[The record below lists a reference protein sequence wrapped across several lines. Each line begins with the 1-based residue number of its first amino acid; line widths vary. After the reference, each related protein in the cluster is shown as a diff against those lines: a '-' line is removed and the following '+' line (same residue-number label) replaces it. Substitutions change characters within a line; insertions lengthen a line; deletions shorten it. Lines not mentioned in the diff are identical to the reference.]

1 MKSIPRSTTR
11 RRFLGTLGG
20 AGAGALAAGQLLAA
34 APRPAEPPAPG
45 ARKKVA
51 IIVTEVR
58 KMSHGQHFVDRF
70 LEGYGWE
77 GRHYHPEVDV
87 ASLYV
92 DQFPD
97 GDLSRERS
105 ARHHVPIYPSIAE
118 ALTLGGGKL
127 AVDGVLIIGEH
138 GSYPKNEKGQTLYPR
153 YRFFKEVVKV
163 FESSGRAVPVFN
175 DKHLSTEWK
184 ECVEMVEDARR
195 LGFAFLAGS
204 SLPVTWRIPAVE
216 VPLDTP
222 LEESLGACYGGVD
235 SYDFHGYETA
245 QCMSERRAGGE
256 TGLRAVRAAKG
267 NAAWDAVVGRD
278 ATRRLLLAALSR
290 SHTVRPPPGY
300 SFAPP
305 SVDWYRQACPEVIA
319 FFVEHLD
326 GFRTTVLLLNGLV
339 SDFVYAG
346 QVKGGEVISCQ
357 MHLPM
362 PYGRA
367 TTANFFNPLSH
378 HIESTVV
385 SGKAPYPA
393 ERTLVTSGMTMAG
406 VESLH
411 RGGSQVSTPEMKV
424 SYRAPA
430 ASNFWS
436 S

>member
-1 MKSIPRSTTR
+1 MEPLARSLTR
-11 RRFLGTLGG
+11 RRFLDVLAGSGLG
-20 AGAGALAAGQLLAA
+20 LAA
-34 APRPAEPPAPG
+34 ARMSAAEPPAPG
-45 ARKKVA
+45 PRKKVA

-77 GRHYHPEVDV
+77 GRHYRPSVDV

-216 VPLDTP
+216 VPLDAP
-222 LEESLGACYGGVD
+222 LEESLSACYGGVD

-256 TGLRAVRAAKG
+256 TGLRAVQARKG
-267 NAAWDAVVGRD
+267 TEAWDAMAGRD
-278 ATRRLLLAALSR
+278 ITRRLLLAALAR

-305 SVDWYRQACPEVIA
+305 SVDWYREACPEAIA

-339 SDFVYAG
+339 GDFVYAG

-385 SGKAPYPA
+385 TGRASYPA
-393 ERTLVTSGMTMAG
+393 ERTLITSGMTMAG
-406 VESLH
+406 ADSLH
-411 RGGSQVSTPEMKV
+411 RGGSLVATPEMKV
-424 SYRAPA
+424 AYRAPA
-430 ASNFWS
+430 ASNFWRS
-436 S
+436 